1 MNFLSS
7 HRLHITPLSPV
18 HIGCNETYE
27 PTNYVIDGD
36 ALYEFNADN
45 AIASLP
51 KAAQEQLLKIVSGK
65 PNEEMLKQVQAFF
78 HQHREVLM
86 AQAEHYFPVGEGV
99 AELYDKRIGKTAQHE
114 SRGKQVINKLEI
126 ERSSYNL
133 MDRKPMFPGSSIKGA
148 IRTALLDEVNDG
160 NPLSQE
166 IRGKK
171 PFQQNQALQESLFEG
186 RFATDPMRLVS
197 VGDARWSAEDA
208 APGNEIRFAVNRQRK
223 PKEGQRLQQSMAEE
237 KGLYQILEC
246 VSSLQPRC
254 LTTTLNLHK
263 PQVLSNRQTDKLP
276 KSELQWSARDIAA
289 ACNRFYQK
297 LLMREVE
304 AMRKQNYLDG
314 DWLTVMGQLLSAEML
329 QKLERNEAFLLRVG
343 RHSGAEAVTLEGVR
357 NGQIRIKSSK
367 KGGDKF
373 MDAPQTW
380 WLAAS
385 DTDSKGSMMPFGWV
399 LIEIDADTSQPL
411 PAQADLESFN
421 THRKQWFDKQQQYK
435 QQLQTRLAEQQRV
448 EQERLQS
455 EQKARQQQEEQA
467 RLQAEQEAAEAAAR
481 EAALAQMNPIEREIA
496 EFATVLDALTAL
508 ESGQWEGDQQQA
520 AQFLKQRMQ
529 AENTW
534 KESTTAKKP
543 EKDKA
548 YQRTLTVMKHL

>member
-27 PTNYVIDGD
+27 PTNYVIDND

-51 KAAQEQLLKIVSGK
+51 GVAQEQLLKIVSGK

-78 HQHREVLM
+78 HQHREALM

-99 AELYDKRIGKTAQHE
+99 TGLYAKRIGKTAQHE
-114 SRGKQVINKLEI
+114 SRGKQIINKLEI

-133 MDRKPMFPGSSIKGA
+133 LDRKPMFPGSSIKGA

-186 RFATDPMRLVS
+186 KFATDPMRLVS
-197 VGDARWSAEDA
+197 VGDARWTGKDA
-208 APGNEIRFAVNRQRK
+208 TPGNEIRFAVNRQRK

-263 PQVLSNRQTDKLP
+263 PQALSNRHNDKLP
-276 KSELQWSARDIAA
+276 KSELQWSAREIAA

-297 LLMREVE
+297 LLMQEVE
-304 AMRKQNYLDG
+304 AMRQQGYLDN
-314 DWLTVMGQLLSAEML
+314 DWVTVMGQLLSAEML
-329 QKLERNEAFLLRVG
+329 QKLEKNEAFLLRVG
-343 RHSGAEAVTLEGVR
+343 RHSGAEALTLEGVR
-357 NGQIRIKSSK
+357 SIKIMGGKNGRDRWEDTPK
-367 KGGDKF
+367 
-373 MDAPQTW
+373 TW
-380 WLAAS
+380 WMAAS
-385 DTDSKGSMMPFGWV
+385 DTDSKGSMMPFGWLLV
-399 LIEIDADTSQPL
+399 EIDADESETL
-411 PAQADLESFN
+411 PAQAEMKAFN
-421 THRKQWFDKQQQYK
+421 LHRQQWFAEQQQHKAALKEALTIQQQIEQEREVAAEK
-435 QQLQTRLAEQQRV
+435 QRLREEAEATAFAAMSEEERQLQTLKKLLETDQENHFKKAGSQVSSDLAVLLKEGAEWEPKYCVQLADLAEDIYNWHGWGPKNKRPN
-448 EQERLQS
+448 
-455 EQKARQQQEEQA
+455 K
-467 RLQAEQEAAEAAAR
+467 
-481 EAALAQMNPIEREIA
+481 QM
-496 EFATVLDALTAL
+496 VLDQLR
-508 ESGQWEGDQQQA
+508 SSQV
-520 AQFLKQRMQ
+520 K
-529 AENTW
+529 
-534 KESTTAKKP
+534 
-543 EKDKA
+543 
-548 YQRTLTVMKHL
+548 